1 MKKFVTRSVLLLA
14 VALMFGLTLEV
25 PIAAASFTADSNITV
40 TGVTFGTATI
50 DMLILSGSTSDS
62 WEISGGVFTVSSPG
76 ENFKIGSADS
86 SVQSITAYRSGS
98 LVACAVN
105 TTAGSSSMT
114 LPTVGGL
121 YTITPSTSNACATTS
136 GAIAPGGGSSS
147 SSAASTYQSYDQ
159 TTGVT
164 STEPPKAETPKVETT
179 KPSTTPAKTTTP
191 AAPAASTVKVLT
203 KVVVSPQDAKYIST
217 LAELKKVA
225 SWQVWKDTT
234 TGRLYKI
241 GAATASAAKTIRA
254 KLDTALKGT
263 AAVAKGVTVSPTD
276 ATYISTLAELKKV
289 ASWQVWKDTTTGRL
303 YKIGAATAKAAKTI
317 RAKLDTALKGVSSAT
332 PVSTAATLSQYLT
345 YGSKGTDVS
354 ALQEL
359 LKKEGVY
366 PEGIVNGS
374 YGAATQKAVQRFQ
387 EKYKIAKKGQLGY
400 GAVGAAT
407 RTKVNALLAK

>member
-1 MKKFVTRSVLLLA
+1 MKKFVMRSVLLLA

-147 SSAASTYQSYDQ
+147 SSAASTYQFKKKKEGSL
-159 TTGVT
+159 
-164 STEPPKAETPKVETT
+164 EAKAETPKVETT

-203 KVVVSPQDAKYIST
+203 KVVVSPQDAK
-217 LAELKKVA
+217 
-225 SWQVWKDTT
+225 
-234 TGRLYKI
+234 
-241 GAATASAAKTIRA
+241 
-254 KLDTALKGT
+254 
-263 AAVAKGVTVSPTD
+263 
-276 ATYISTLAELKKV
+276 YISTLAELKKV

>member
-254 KLDTALKGT
+254 KLDTALKG
-263 AAVAKGVTVSPTD
+263 
-276 ATYISTLAELKKV
+276 
-289 ASWQVWKDTTTGRL
+289 
-303 YKIGAATAKAAKTI
+303 
-317 RAKLDTALKGVSSAT
+317 VSSAT